1 MTGASQRKEGAAYLT
16 ATGFSQR
23 RAART
28 LDLSRS
34 CFRYKRRVK
43 LDGVD
48 ERIVQ
53 LAQANPRYGHRRI
66 WALLRRLQV
75 LVNLKRVHRVFK
87 AHSLQVRRR
96 SKKRIRTGHSVPM
109 KAGYPSQVWSY
120 DFVHDSCLNGD
131 VVKCLTVTDEFTK
144 ESLAIEVAASFKA
157 EDVMRTLKRL
167 FQTKGWPSFLRS
179 DNGPE
184 FIAHDLQTWLLATGA
199 QTFYIPPGSPWAN
212 GVAESFNSK
221 LRDECLNTE
230 AFSSL
235 AEAKVVIETWRHRY
249 NEERPHSSL
258 GYLTPTEFRCT
269 IELAQLGISATT
281 PGALPPDPRDLSLW
295 APPVESKTNIE
306 KARAFPL
313 ANTVRCISEALKSL
327 PSVALP
333 SPEMATK
340 LPSLESSWPN
350 GH

>member
-1 MTGASQRKEGAAYLT
+1 MSGASQRKEGAAYLT

-23 RAART
+23 RAARAMG
-28 LDLSRS
+28 LSRS
-34 CFRYKRRVK
+34 YVRYSRRVK
-43 LDGVD
+43 LDGLD

-53 LAQANPRYGHRRI
+53 LAHANPRYGHRRV
-66 WALLRRLQV
+66 WALLRRLQ
-75 LVNLKRVHRVFK
+75 LRVNLKRVHRVFK
-87 AHSLQVRRR
+87 AHGLQVRRR
-96 SKKRIRTGHSVPM
+96 PKKHLRTGQHVPM
-109 KAGYPSQVWSY
+109 KSGYPNQVWSY
-120 DFVHDSCLNGD
+120 DFVHDSCLNGE
-131 VVKCLTVTDEFTK
+131 VVKCLTLTDEFTK
-144 ESLAIEVAASFKA
+144 EALVIEVASSFKA
-157 EDVMRTLKRL
+157 EEVMQVLKRL
-167 FQTKGWPSFLRS
+167 FQTRGWPAFLRS

-184 FIAHDLQTWLLATGA
+184 FIAHDLQVWLMATGA

-221 LRDECLNTE
+221 FRDECLNME

-235 AEAKVVIETWRHRY
+235 AEAKVIVEAWRRRY

-269 IELAQLGISATT
+269 IELAQLGLPAT
-281 PGALPPDPRDLSLW
+281 GALPPDPRDLSLW
-295 APPVESKTNIE
+295 APPVEANALTE

-333 SPEMATK
+333 SPEMEAK
-340 LPSLESSWPN
+340 LPSPGSSWPT